1 MFDSTIGMIKLLPN
15 LRLRPSLESIS
26 TLDGSEIPNNH
37 LTCMKPVVK
46 NGILTISTEPRKKPS
61 YFPLYWL
68 VNRDPHN
75 GLL

>member
-1 MFDSTIGMIKLLPN
+1 MKVSKYKYKSVVVVSMS
-15 LRLRPSLESIS
+15 SLS
-26 TLDGSEIPNNH
+26 
-37 LTCMKPVVK
+37 
-46 NGILTISTEPRKKPS
+46 EPRKKPS